1 MGDEAFLRKLRLA
14 FAAEAEE
21 RLSAMEAALMALEA
35 VGPGPLDP
43 EDAARLEGFYRDVHS
58 LKGASRTVDAPAVE
72 TLCQPLES
80 ALGAFKAGR
89 VSPSPTFFDLLHKA
103 LKVLRSLLSRFDPES
118 VGPLLPPDEP
128 MLRRLAAELAAA
140 AEGREPPAPE
150 EGARQA
156 AAPSDRQPQAHSP
169 APRTSS
175 APSAPPVG
183 QAANAGAAPY
193 RPDQGQVLRLPS
205 ERLERLMSDCEEFLP
220 EKQAMARL
228 AGEAERMQDSALQLG
243 KLLARLAASLEQR
256 GGRPSDT
263 LAGRLAQAAE
273 LAGELNSEIKTH
285 AARLA
290 VRRRDVALKVDTL
303 LDDLKQALT
312 LPFSRLL
319 ERFPKMVR
327 DLAHDLGKQVDLSHA
342 GQDMEIDRRI
352 LDQLYDP
359 LLHLLRNAV
368 DHGIETPEER
378 RRAGKPPQGRISVR
392 VRPLE
397 QDRMEIVVADDG
409 RGIDKDKVLEA
420 ARTAGVLDS
429 AQAVDLGPEE
439 GLEIIFRSGMTTRRT
454 VTDISGRGL
463 GLAIAHERVERL
475 GGTLRLETRPGLGVA
490 FRMTLPLSFS
500 SFPAL
505 AVLAGGRTFLLAK
518 SGVER
523 VLLFESEDTVRIE
536 GREAVPYLDQT
547 LPLVDLA
554 AILGLPVTEQDA
566 REGAHDAP
574 ESGDRRRQALVL
586 AAGQNRLALRVGALL
601 GEQEVMVKPLGS
613 QLRRVRN
620 VAGITLLADGSLA
633 AILHT
638 PDLVASGLSGKIAKE
653 RPARVEPPKP
663 KTVLVAEDSV
673 TSRMLLKAVL
683 ESSGYR
689 VLTAVDGQEA
699 LARLREEIPDLV
711 VSDVQMPR
719 MDGLELTRRIRE
731 DKALA
736 ALPVVLVTSLDSP
749 TDREQG
755 VDAGASAYIVKSSF
769 DQGNLLDTVRR
780 LV

>member
-1 MGDEAFLRKLRLA
+1 MGEAAFLRKLRRA

-21 RLSAMEAALMALEA
+21 RLSAMETALLALEA
-35 VGPGPLDP
+35 VGPGPLDA
-43 EDAARLEGFYRDVHS
+43 ENAAWLEAFYRDVHS

-72 TLCQPLES
+72 TICQPLES
-80 ALGAFKAGR
+80 ALDALKSGR
-89 VSPSPTFFDLLHKA
+89 ISPSVAFFDLLHKA
-103 LKVLRSLLSRFDPES
+103 LKVLRNLLSRFDPES
-118 VGPLLPPDEP
+118 EDTTLPPDDP
-128 MLRRLAAELAAA
+128 LLRRLAAELAAT
-140 AEGREPPAPE
+140 AEGRESPAMEAVEPVAPPP
-150 EGARQA
+150 RQ
-156 AAPSDRQPQAHSP
+156 PSDQ
-169 APRTSS
+169 
-175 APSAPPVG
+175 PSAPP
-183 QAANAGAAPY
+183 AAPVA
-193 RPDQGQVLRLPS
+193 PVALAAPSADAAVSPWTGQDRGQMLRLPT
-205 ERLERLMSDCEEFLP
+205 ERLERILSDCEEFLP
-220 EKQAMARL
+220 EKQAL
-228 AGEAERMQDSALQLG
+228 AKLADEAGGMQASALQLRT
-243 KLLARLAASLEQR
+243 LLERMAAFLGQR
-256 GGRPSDT
+256 GQGGPDEH
-263 LAGRLAQAAE
+263 LADRLAQATE
-273 LAGELNSEIKTH
+273 LASELNAEVKTH
-285 AARLA
+285 AAQLA
-290 VRRRDVALKVDTL
+290 SKRRDMALKVDTL

-327 DLAHDLGKQVDLSHA
+327 DLAHELGKQVDLA
-342 GQDMEIDRRI
+342 LEGQDIEIDRRI
-352 LDQLYDP
+352 LDQLHDP

-378 RRAGKPPQGRISVR
+378 RRAGKPAQGRISVR

-409 RGIDKDKVLEA
+409 RGIDRDKVLEA
-420 ARTAGVLDS
+420 AKDAGLLDA
-429 AQAVDLGPEE
+429 AQAVSLGQDAC
-439 GLEIIFRSGMTTRRT
+439 LELIFRSGMSTRRA

-475 GGTLRLETRPGLGVA
+475 GGALRLETRPGHGVS
-490 FRMTLPLSFS
+490 FHMTMPLSFS

-523 VLLFESEDTVRIE
+523 VLLLEKDETLRIE
-536 GREAVPYLDQT
+536 GREAVPYIDQT

-554 AILGLPVTEQDA
+554 AILGLPMTERAEPDDA
-566 REGAHDAP
+566 SVAGSRNSH
-574 ESGDRRRQALVL
+574 ALVL
-586 AAGQNRLALRVGALL
+586 AAGQNRLALRVEALL
-601 GEQEVMVKPLGS
+601 GEQEVMVKSLGS

-620 VAGITLLADGSLA
+620 VAGITLLGDGSLA

-638 PDLVASGLSGKIAKE
+638 PDLVASGLSGQIVVE
-653 RPARVEPPKP
+653 RPARMEPPRP
-663 KTVLVAEDSV
+663 RTVLVVEDSV

-699 LARLREEIPDLV
+699 LVRLRGELPDVV

-736 ALPVVLVTSLDSP
+736 ALPVILVTSLDSP
-749 TDREQG
+749 ADRERG

-769 DQGNLLDTVRR
+769 DQGNLLETVRR
-780 LV
+780 LA